1 MWKTQLPNLP
11 ATIQNTKDIIVLL
24 DILDESRDLTLQEW
38 NFRSILQEHLQTL
51 LHEQKIYWQQRGTIK
66 WVKFGNECT
75 EFFMQ
80 MQQSGISRTP

>member
-66 WVKFGNECT
+66 WVKFGDECT